1 MNENPTPPSQRAGA
15 RAAAKGRRAKRIE
28 RREAWFELF
37 SSGYTHR
44 QIADAMKVSVA
55 TVRREIDG
63 AIDERRLDS
72 PDRYIH
78 VQVSRLSRAL
88 CHADLKL
95 ANGDARAFAP
105 FIKLSAELGRLHGLD
120 GRDRR
125 APGAA
130 RSTALLQPP
139 APLALTHAVS
149 PLAAAA
155 VSDDRAAQP
164 ATAAASGQDGRVLRL
179 TH

>member
-1 MNENPTPPSQRAGA
+1 MNEHPTSPSQRSGA
-15 RAAAKGRRAKRIE
+15 RAAARARRAKRIE

-55 TVRREIDG
+55 TVRRAIDG
-63 AIDERRLDS
+63 AIGERRLDS

-88 CHADLKL
+88 SHADFKL
-95 ANGDARAFAP
+95 AQGDAKAFAP
-105 FIKLSAELGRLHGLD
+105 FIKLSAELGRLHGLA
-120 GRDRR
+120 GRDQR
-125 APGAA
+125 APGPA
-130 RSTALLQPP
+130 RPTASLAPP
-139 APLALTHAVS
+139 APLALTHAAS

-155 VSDDRAAQP
+155 VSDDRGAQP
-164 ATAAASGQDGRVLRL
+164 ALVAASEYDG
-179 TH
+179 